1 MQFSWALRHE
11 LRLELIESFS
21 WNFAFQKEI
30 ALMPAQKV
38 GHALANSVQMA
49 DPNPDGPESFNDG
62 GLGSI
67 DFGRTP
73 QAKSLITSSSRM
85 SPRAIA
91 RKTAHMRLDV
101 L

>member
-73 QAKSLITSSSRM
+73 QAKSRRISSRDI
-85 SPRAIA
+85 SPLAIA
-91 RKTAHMRLDV
+91 LKTAQV
-101 L
+101 LLGVP

>member
-1 MQFSWALRHE
+1 MQFSGALRHKFG
-11 LRLELIESFS
+11 LLLVKPLS
-21 WNFAFQKEI
+21 WYFAFEEEI
-30 ALMPAQKV
+30 APMPAQKV
-38 GHALANSVQMA
+38 GHAFANSVQMA
-49 DPNPDGPESFNDG
+49 YPNPDGPEPFNDG
-62 GLGSI
+62 GLSGI